1 MKNHSTETALL
12 RVKKDILMNMNKGQ
26 VTLLVLLDLSSAFD
40 TVDHGSLLKCLHS
53 RFGVSGKVL
62 EWFASYLYDRIQ
74 RVMIN
79 RNQSDSFF
87 LQYGVPQGSCLGP
100 ICLLPTLQSFLRS
113 GVVICLMFIAT
124 QTIHSCTYRL
134 HQIHIKVMLRQ
145 LLECSRA

>member
-12 RVKKDILMNMNKGQ
+12 RVKMDILMNMNKGQ

-100 ICLLPTLQSFLRS
+100 ICLLRS

-124 QTIHSCTYRL
+124 QTIHSCTYCL